1 MRRELFVLP
10 DRLAVCRMPETGP
23 PPPWVF
29 YQDTRIFSVTRAP
42 GEISVVCAE
51 DDIPPSMTRI
61 EPGWRSIGLRG
72 PIPFTETGVLASV
85 IQPLASAGVSVF
97 ALSTFDTDYVLV
109 RETDLAHAIKIL
121 SADFEIAEDPTRG

>member
-10 DRLAVCRMPETGP
+10 ERLAVCRMPEAGP

-51 DDIPPSMTRI
+51 DDVPPSMTRV
-61 EPGWRSIGLRG
+61 EPGWRAIGLRG
-72 PIPFTETGVLASV
+72 PIPFSETGVLASV
-85 IQPLASAGVSVF
+85 IQPLASAGVPVF

-109 RETDLAHAIKIL
+109 READLARAIQTL
-121 SADFEIAEDPTRG
+121 SADFEIVEGPPR